1 MSIDNNLKNYCKNG
15 YYDEV
20 KGLLETKPDIDILN
34 YEYAF
39 RSACLKGYF
48 NIVDLLLTTKPT
60 INISACNE
68 FAFKK
73 SCKNG
78 FLDVAKKLFKL
89 NYIFNLKINLKLYKD
104 NC

>member
-39 RSACLKGYF
+39 RSACLKG
-48 NIVDLLLTTKPT
+48 
-60 INISACNE
+60 
-68 FAFKK
+68 
-73 SCKNG
+73 
-78 FLDVAKKLFKL
+78 
-89 NYIFNLKINLKLYKD
+89 
-104 NC
+104 